1 MQQMQ
6 MKHSLTIKG
15 DEIIKLSCSVNPVQL
30 KDIPVELK
38 ILMTYSIYNKLV
50 RIGIKKYNKQIKA
63 IIEELQKPNYF

>member
-1 MQQMQ
+1 

-50 RIGIKKYNKQIKA
+50 RIGIKKYNT
-63 IIEELQKPNYF
+63 LLSG